1 MESLLIWLLMN
12 IHNILLVA
20 LIFCIVLLVINI
32 YKLFKLLYQDLENDI
47 KTLDRKVTYLYNKI
61 SE

>member
-20 LIFCIVLLVINI
+20 LIICITFLVINI
-32 YKLFKLLYQDLENDI
+32 YKLFKLLYQDIQNEL
-47 KTLDRKVTYLYNKI
+47 KTLDRKVNYLYKNK
-61 SE
+61 

>member
-20 LIFCIVLLVINI
+20 LIICIIFLVINI
-32 YKLFKLLYQDLENDI
+32 YKLFKLLYQDLQNEI
-47 KTLDRKVTYLYNKI
+47 KTLDRKVTYLYKNK
-61 SE
+61 

>member
-1 MESLLIWLLMN
+1 MN